1 MTENNDVEK
10 NSTVQDT
17 GEQWIQEL
25 LSLGKEEKMT
35 PKQLSILQAAIEV
48 FSDKGYSAAATSEIA
63 QKAGVAEGTIFR
75 YYKTKKDLLL
85 SIVDPAMS
93 RMIAPFVI
101 KNFNGVLDLPFG
113 SYDEFLRAFI
123 INRLEFA
130 RKNFKIIKILIQEI
144 PFQPALRE
152 QFIEHITSKVLE
164 RIESIV
170 EHFKQKGDLIEVPTP
185 AIIRFSVS
193 AVVGF
198 LLARLLLMP
207 DQEWNDEEEIELTIK
222 FIMHGVSAVE
232 AQKGPYYGL

>member
-1 MTENNDVEK
+1 M
-10 NSTVQDT
+10 

-25 LSLGKEEKMT
+25 INLSEDEKMT
-35 PKQLSILQAAIEV
+35 PKQFAILQAAIEV

-85 SIVDPAMS
+85 SIVGPTMS
-93 RMIAPFVI
+93 RMIAPFVLR
-101 KNFNGVLDLPFG
+101 NFNGVLDLPFD
-113 SYDEFLRAFI
+113 SYEDFLRAFI
-123 INRLEFA
+123 VNRLDFA

-152 QFIEHITSKVLE
+152 QFVEHIIGKVVE
-164 RIESIV
+164 RVEIII
-170 EHFKQKGDLIEVPTP
+170 EHFKQKGEIIEVPTP

-193 AVVGF
+193 TVIGF

-207 DQEWNDEEEIELTIK
+207 DKEWNDEEEIELTIK
-222 FIMHGVSAVE
+222 FIMNGIAAEGFRS
-232 AQKGPYYGL
+232 K